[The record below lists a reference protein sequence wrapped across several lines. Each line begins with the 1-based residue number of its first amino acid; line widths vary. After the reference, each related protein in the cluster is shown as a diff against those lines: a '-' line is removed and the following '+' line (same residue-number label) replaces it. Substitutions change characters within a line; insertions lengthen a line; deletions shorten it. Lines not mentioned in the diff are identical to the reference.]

1 MHSMDVPRGLFD
13 RRSGQPGELAAE
25 GDTRARPWA
34 PDGRARPP
42 AELLEN
48 LRLRLNQLADNHPSA
63 RRDRH
68 MPGDWSAPRD
78 WDGRGNWDAPRN
90 LDASEDWAGPGDW
103 GAPADR
109 GAPGDW
115 RWRPAQDAWTGEGE
129 AAGQDTR
136 GPGDRPADADDGQP
150 GRLGGL
156 ADAIRAA
163 SRRGDAFPASVDG
176 GLGVLD
182 ETSVFANRGLAEPY
196 RPWFMSGEPSTPWW
210 AADEG
215 Q

>member
-42 AELLEN
+42 AELLDN
-48 LRLRLNQLADNHPSA
+48 LRLRLSQLADNHPSA
-63 RRDRH
+63 Q
-68 MPGDWSAPRD
+68 
-78 WDGRGNWDAPRN
+78 RN
-90 LDASEDWAGPGDW
+90 RYAPGDW
-103 GAPADR
+103 GEPRDRGAPADRGDARDRGEPADR

-115 RWRPAQDAWTGEGE
+115 RWRPEQDAWPGESE
-129 AAGQDTR
+129 AAEQDTG
-136 GPGDRPADADDGQP
+136 GPGDRPTDADDGQA
-150 GRLGGL
+150 GRLGRL

-163 SRRGDAFPASVDG
+163 SRRSDAFPASVDG
-176 GLGVLD
+176 GLGVLG
-182 ETSVFANRGLAEPY
+182 ETSLFANRGLAEPY

>member
-13 RRSGQPGELAAE
+13 RRFGQPGDPAAE

-68 MPGDWSAPRD
+68 VPGDWSAPRD
-78 WDGRGNWDAPRN
+78 WDGRGNRDAPRN
-90 LDASEDWAGPGDW
+90 LDASEDWAGPGHCD
-103 GAPADR
+103 APEDR
-109 GAPGDW
+109 GAPGD
-115 RWRPAQDAWTGEGE
+115 RPWQSEQDAWPGEGE
-129 AAGQDTR
+129 AAGQDTG
-136 GPGDRPADADDGQP
+136 GPADRPADADDGQA

-176 GLGVLD
+176 GLGVLG
-182 ETSVFANRGLAEPY
+182 ETSLFANRGLAEPY

>member
-13 RRSGQPGELAAE
+13 RRSGQPSELAAE
-25 GDTRARPWA
+25 GDTRPRPWA

-63 RRDRH
+63 RRDRPA
-68 MPGDWSAPRD
+68 PGDWSAPRD

-90 LDASEDWAGPGDW
+90 LDASEDWA
-103 GAPADR
+103 
-109 GAPGDW
+109 APGDW
-115 RWRPAQDAWTGEGE
+115 RWRPEQDGWPGEGE

-136 GPGDRPADADDGQP
+136 GPGDRPADADNGQP

-176 GLGVLD
+176 GLGVLG
-182 ETSVFANRGLAEPY
+182 ETSLFASRGLAEPY

>member
-25 GDTRARPWA
+25 GDSRARPWA

-42 AELLEN
+42 AELLDN
-48 LRLRLNQLADNHPSA
+48 LRLRLSQLADNHPSA
-63 RRDRH
+63 Q
-68 MPGDWSAPRD
+68 
-78 WDGRGNWDAPRN
+78 RN
-90 LDASEDWAGPGDW
+90 RYTPGDW
-103 GAPADR
+103 GEPRDRGAPADFGDARDRGEPADR

-115 RWRPAQDAWTGEGE
+115 RWRPEQDAWPGEGE
-129 AAGQDTR
+129 AAGQDTG
-136 GPGDRPADADDGQP
+136 GPADRPADADDGQA

-176 GLGVLD
+176 GLGVLG
-182 ETSVFANRGLAEPY
+182 ETSLFANRGLAEPY

>member
-1 MHSMDVPRGLFD
+1 MDVPRGLFD

-25 GDTRARPWA
+25 GDSRARPWA

-42 AELLEN
+42 AELLDN
-48 LRLRLNQLADNHPSA
+48 LRLRLSQLADNHPSA
-63 RRDRH
+63 QRNRH
-68 MPGDWSAPRD
+68 APGDRGGPGDRGAPGD
-78 WDGRGNWDAPRN
+78 WDAPRN
-90 LDASEDWAGPGDW
+90 LDASEDWGGPG
-103 GAPADR
+103 DR

-115 RWRPAQDAWTGEGE
+115 RWRPEQDAWPGEGE
-129 AAGQDTR
+129 ATEQDTG
-136 GPGDRPADADDGQP
+136 GPGDRPADADDGQT

-163 SRRGDAFPASVDG
+163 SRLNDAFPASVDG
-176 GLGVLD
+176 GLGVLG
-182 ETSVFANRGLAEPY
+182 ETSLFANRGLAEPY